1 MAIIKS
7 SNQLPV
13 FGSFF
18 SDFMDNNNNFWGNN
32 LYSQNSMPA
41 VNIKEKENEYKIEVA
56 APGIPKDH
64 IKVHVENN
72 ILTIEGENSYKNEE
86 KEDGQYTRRE
96 FSQEAFMRKFTLP
109 QSADANSIH
118 AKFTDGI
125 LNINIPKKE
134 ESKKAAHK
142 EIKIG

>member
-7 SNQLPV
+7 SNQVPV

-18 SDFMDNNNNFWGNN
+18 SDFIDNNNFWGNN
-32 LYSQNSMPA
+32 LYGQSSMPA
-41 VNIKEKENEYKIEVA
+41 VNIKEKNNEYRIEVA

-64 IKVHVENN
+64 IKVHVDNN

-86 KEDGQYTRRE
+86 KEDGEYTRRE
-96 FSQEAFMRKFTLP
+96 FSHEAFMRKFTLP
-109 QSADANSIH
+109 QSADPNNIH
-118 AKFTDGI
+118 AKFQDGI

-134 ESKKAAHK
+134 EAKKTGSK